1 MGCCCCCYGMFFL
14 SLNLTG
20 FGQRNSASAV
30 TVSVCIQRSVFT
42 LGTLPEGWNGIS
54 DEVFLSIPVCIGEKG
69 ITHLVSQK
77 LSESELAKVQQSAKT
92 LRSIMDDIQL

>member
-1 MGCCCCCYGMFFL
+1 MLFL
-14 SLNLTG
+14 
-20 FGQRNSASAV
+20 RRKIY
-30 TVSVCIQRSVFT
+30 VCVYICMYIIQRSVFT

-92 LRSIMDDIQL
+92 LRGIMDDIRC